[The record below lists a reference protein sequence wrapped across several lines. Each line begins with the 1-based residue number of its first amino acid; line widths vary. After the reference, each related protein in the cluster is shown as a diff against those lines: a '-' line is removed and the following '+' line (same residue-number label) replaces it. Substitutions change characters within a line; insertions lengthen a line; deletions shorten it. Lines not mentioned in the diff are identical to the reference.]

1 MTPDRSAR
9 TSSARAKA
17 SLTRGYVK
25 HFETAGQLARA
36 AAQIAS
42 FDLDED
48 EYDRFVPR
56 IDAVTEAD
64 IASTARAFLHPDE
77 SAIVVVGDAARCQQ
91 GTRIARSARRPRTN
105 QNSDAV
111 KAVRFH
117 QHGGPEVLRYEDA
130 PDPVPAPGW
139 ILVRVRA
146 CALNHLDLW
155 QRRGLERVTI
165 PLPHISG
172 ADVAGEIAAL
182 GEGVTAVRAGDRVM
196 LQPGLSCGR
205 CARCL
210 AGEDNFCP
218 TYDVLGYQSDGGYA
232 ELVTVPA
239 ANAIPLPEAIDFITA
254 AAFPLSF
261 LTAWH
266 MLHTRARLSDGE
278 TVLVVAA
285 GSGVGQAAVQLAK
298 AAGARVIA
306 TAGSDAKLAK
316 AKSIGADDV
325 IDHHHDDV
333 VGSRAGAH
341 RAAAAW
347 TSWSSTSASR
357 RGTEACGRSRA
368 AGGWSRAAP
377 PPATMPTLDLR
388 HLFARQ
394 LSLLGSYMG
403 GKPELL
409 RAAELFFR
417 GVVRPIVDRTFP
429 LSETAQAH
437 RHLESS
443 AQFGKVVLAVE
454 WTMAMGQWGNEQWAM
469 E

>member
-1 MTPDRSAR
+1 M
-9 TSSARAKA
+9 
-17 SLTRGYVK
+17 
-25 HFETAGQLARA
+25 
-36 AAQIAS
+36 
-42 FDLDED
+42 
-48 EYDRFVPR
+48 
-56 IDAVTEAD
+56 
-64 IASTARAFLHPDE
+64 
-77 SAIVVVGDAARCQQ
+77 
-91 GTRIARSARRPRTN
+91 
-105 QNSDAV
+105 
-111 KAVRFH
+111 
-117 QHGGPEVLRYEDA
+117 LRYEDA

-172 ADVAGEIAAL
+172 ADVAGEVTAR

-205 CARCL
+205 CTRCL

-239 ANAIPLPEAIDFITA
+239 ANAVLLPEAIDFTTA

-266 MLHTRARLSDGE
+266 MLHTRARLVEGE

-285 GSGVGQAAVQLAK
+285 GSGVGHAAVQLAK

-306 TAGSDAKLAK
+306 TAGSDAKVAM

-333 VGSRAGAH
+333 VARVRELTG
-341 RAAAAW
+341 
-347 TSWSSTSASR
+347 R
-357 RGTEACGRSRA
+357 RGVDVVVEHVGVATWDRSVRSLARGGRLVTCG
-368 AGGWSRAAP
+368 
-377 PPATMPTLDLR
+377 ATTGHDATLDLR

-394 LSLLGSYMG
+394 LSFLGSYMG

-417 GVVRPIVDRTFP
+417 GVVRPVVDRTFP
-429 LSETAQAH
+429 LSETAQAQ

-443 AQFGKVVLAVE
+443 AQFGKVVLEV
-454 WTMAMGQWGNEQWAM
+454 
-469 E
+469 